1 MIIIPF
7 AYAYS
12 IFFLCAIFQH
22 NVQEFD
28 FGLQVAYFTMV
39 DVKAKDFNF
48 YFDLCVGLWQ
58 SLHMNQ
64 NMQKV
69 FKLESFR
76 FTIKQ
81 RRQP

>member
-1 MIIIPF
+1 MHIPF
-7 AYAYS
+7 S
-12 IFFLCAIFQH
+12 FCVLFFNIMYKILF
-22 NVQEFD
+22 
-28 FGLQVAYFTMV
+28 LFTS
-39 DVKAKDFNF
+39 DVFYNGRCESKDFNF

-58 SLHMNQ
+58 NLHINQ